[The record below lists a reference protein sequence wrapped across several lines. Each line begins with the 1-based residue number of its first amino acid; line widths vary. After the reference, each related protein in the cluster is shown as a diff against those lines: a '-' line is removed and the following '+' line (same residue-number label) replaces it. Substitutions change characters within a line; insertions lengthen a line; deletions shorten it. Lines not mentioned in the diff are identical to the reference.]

1 MGGPLLEGD
10 PAPLD
15 GSLPAEALL
24 NQSNRS
30 FHAYVHVPFC
40 SVRCGYCDFNTY
52 TSDELKGYSP
62 NRFVEHLQREVSLAQ
77 RVVGDAGGRKLSS
90 VFFGGGTPTK
100 LPASDLALALARLED
115 AWGLTDGCEVT
126 VEANPDT
133 VDELYLSKLAQAGVT
148 RVSVGM
154 QSAVSKVLKVLDRTH
169 NPENVRLAVEAAKR
183 VGLQTSVDLIYG
195 APGETL
201 DDWKATVE
209 QALSLETDHISAYAL
224 IVESGTKLAGLISRG
239 ALEEPDEELE
249 VDKYNLADAAFL
261 SAGFDWYEL
270 SNWSRSKQTQSIH
283 NRSYWTGQDWWG
295 FGPGAH
301 SHFGGVRWWNVKHPT
316 TYAAALDADN
326 SPAAA
331 REFIDAQTHLVET
344 LMLQIRLREG
354 VSIEVAKKLSERA
367 DGIIAGAIADEL
379 VDATSA
385 LRGRLVL
392 TLKGRM
398 LADALVR
405 SFLE

>member
-1 MGGPLLEGD
+1 MGGPLPEGD

-15 GSLPAEALL
+15 GSLPADALQ
-24 NQSNRS
+24 NQSSRS

-52 TSDELKGYSP
+52 TSDELQGYAP
-62 NRFVEHLQREVSLAQ
+62 NRFVEHLEREVSLARQ
-77 RVVGDAGGRKLSS
+77 VVGDAGGRNIST

-100 LPASDLALALARLED
+100 LPAADLASALARLD
-115 AWGLTDGCEVT
+115 TAWGLAEGSEVT

-133 VDELYLSKLAQAGVT
+133 VDESYLSKLAEAGVT
-148 RVSVGM
+148 RISVGM
-154 QSAVSKVLKVLDRTH
+154 QSAISKVLKVLDRTH
-169 NPENVRLAVEAAKR
+169 NPQNVRLAIEAAKR

-201 DDWKATVE
+201 DDWQATVE
-209 QALSLETDHISAYAL
+209 EALSLETDHISAYAL

-239 ALEEPDEELE
+239 ALEQPDEELE
-249 VDKYNLADAAFL
+249 VDKYNLADVAFGA
-261 SAGFDWYEL
+261 AGFSWYEL
-270 SNWSRSKQTQSIH
+270 SNWSRSQQTQSLH
-283 NRSYWTGQDWWG
+283 NRAYWTGQDWWG

-316 TYAAALDADN
+316 TYAAALDADH

-331 REFIDAQTHLVET
+331 REFIDDQTRLVET
-344 LMLQIRLREG
+344 LMLQIRLRDG
-354 VSIEVAKKLSERA
+354 VAIDVAKQLSVRA
-367 DGIIAGAIADEL
+367 DAIIAGAIADEL
-379 VDATSA
+379 VDAASA

>member
-1 MGGPLLEGD
+1 LGGPLPEGD

-15 GSLPAEALL
+15 GSLPADALL
-24 NQSNRS
+24 DQSNRS

-77 RVVGDAGGRKLSS
+77 QVVGDAGARKLSS

-100 LPASDLALALARLED
+100 LPAADLAAALAKLEN
-115 AWGLTDGCEVT
+115 AWGLADGCEVT

-133 VDELYLSKLAQAGVT
+133 VDELYLSKLAKAGVT

-154 QSAVSKVLKVLDRTH
+154 QSAVSRVLKVLDRTH

-249 VDKYNLADAAFL
+249 VDKYNLADATFS
-261 SAGFDWYEL
+261 SAGFEWYEL
-270 SNWSRSKQTQSIH
+270 SNWSRSEQTQSLH

-331 REFIDAQTHLVET
+331 REFIDAHTRLVET

-354 VSIEVAKKLSERA
+354 VSTEVAKQLSERA
-367 DGIIAGAIADEL
+367 DAIIAGAIADEL
-379 VDATSA
+379 VDAASA